1 MKILGLTK
9 EAYKQYKETVRDNYK
24 TSHDQA
30 RRKLTR
36 NVKLGVKQK
45 SLFNWLK
52 GRQQV
57 YIYGQ
62 LKIVVKEDTIIE
74 VENDKKYEIKGWVKD
89 EEEYNHLSK
98 KLNIKDYKKKR
109 HNKVS

>member
-9 EAYKQYKETVRDNYK
+9 EAYRQYKQTVKDNHK
-24 TSHDQA
+24 TSFDQA

-36 NVKLGVKQK
+36 NTKLGVKQK
-45 SLFNWLK
+45 SLFNWFK
-52 GRQQV
+52 GQQA

-74 VENDKKYEIKGWVKD
+74 VENDKKYEIKDWVKD

>member
-9 EAYKQYKETVRDNYK
+9 EAYRQYKETTRDNYK
-24 TSHDQA
+24 TSFDQA

-36 NVKLGVKQK
+36 NIKLGVEKK
-45 SLFNWLK
+45 SFINWLK
-52 GRQQV
+52 RQQV

-62 LKIVVKEDTIIE
+62 LKIVVKEDTINE
-74 VENDKKYEIKGWVKD
+74 VVNDKKYEIKGWVKD
-89 EEEYNHLSK
+89 EEEYKHLSK

>member
-9 EAYKQYKETVRDNYK
+9 EAYREYKGTTRDNHK
-24 TSHDQA
+24 TSYDQA

-36 NVKLGVKQK
+36 NVKLGEKQK

-52 GRQQV
+52 GQQE

-74 VENDKKYEIKGWVKD
+74 VENDKKHEIKDWVKD